1 MVFETTQNDNVDIGG
16 SSICSHY
23 YWYATLKYLEE
34 DHFPHKENETF
45 FKENTFVLYGQTK
58 IFH

>member
-45 FKENTFVLYGQTK
+45 FKRKHICAVWPN
-58 IFH
+58 